1 MFCFNWGLAATYSS
15 LQGDFAVFY
24 SAAGNGSR
32 LAPER
37 LQENVM
43 IKRII
48 LNSEEMHKTLERITY
63 EILEQVPDPT
73 DLAFIGIQRRGVDL
87 ASRIKTMLEKRTG
100 QIIRLGK
107 LDINLYRDD
116 WTNLSAAPVI
126 NSTEITFSITG
137 KALILID
144 DVLFTG
150 RTVRCALE
158 ALLDF
163 GRPRTIKLMVLIDR
177 GHRELPIHA
186 DFVGKK
192 VDTSLSEK
200 VDVLTMER
208 DGRDEVLLLEEGL

>member
-1 MFCFNWGLAATYSS
+1 MK
-15 LQGDFAVFY
+15 
-24 SAAGNGSR
+24 
-32 LAPER
+32 
-37 LQENVM
+37 
-43 IKRII
+43 KRIV
-48 LNSEEMHKTLERITY
+48 LNAKEIQKTLERITY
-63 EILEQVPDPT
+63 EILEQVSDT
-73 DLAFIGIQRRGVDL
+73 SDLALIGIQRRGVDL
-87 ASRIKTMLEKRTG
+87 ASRIKTMIEKKTG
-100 QIIRLGK
+100 QNVRLGK

-137 KALILID
+137 KALVLVD

-163 GRPRTIKLMVLIDR
+163 GRPRNIKLMVLIDR

-186 DFVGKK
+186 DFIGKK
-192 VDTSLSEK
+192 IDTSFLEK

-208 DGRDEVLLLEEGL
+208 DGKDEVLLLDESR

>member
-1 MFCFNWGLAATYSS
+1 M
-15 LQGDFAVFY
+15 
-24 SAAGNGSR
+24 
-32 LAPER
+32 
-37 LQENVM
+37 
-43 IKRII
+43 KKKII
-48 LNSEEMHKTLERITY
+48 LNSQEMHKTLERITY
-63 EILEQVPDPT
+63 EILEQVPDTT

-87 ASRIKTMLEKRTG
+87 ASRIKSMIEHRTG
-100 QIIRLGK
+100 QKIRLGK

-116 WTNLSAAPVI
+116 WTNLTEAPVI

-137 KALILID
+137 KALVLVD

-186 DFVGKK
+186 DFIGKK
-192 VDTSLSEK
+192 IDTTFMEK
-200 VDVLTMER
+200 VDVLTLER
-208 DGRDEVLLLEEGL
+208 DGRDEVLLLEEGHTNFVAK